1 MYNDIIMS
9 QWLTDYGSFIG
20 STVIIAGAIG
30 WYIKIQMK
38 EIKRDI
44 CDVKKDV
51 AEVAAETKTNGG
63 KSIKDQVNR
72 LDIKVAQAE
81 EVRRDMDTKLN
92 HMYEILLDY
101 ISSNKK

>member
-44 CDVKKDV
+44 
-51 AEVAAETKTNGG
+51 
-63 KSIKDQVNR
+63 SFR
-72 LDIKVAQAE
+72 
-81 EVRRDMDTKLN
+81 
-92 HMYEILLDY
+92 H
-101 ISSNKK
+101 SSNSDSRFSRFNLSNSN